1 MKALCVMNLYHLYL
15 PDTRTWSTKLYTL
28 FQLLHFKL
36 PQHTRLRC
44 AGSGK
49 ELTLAQL
56 MKQGGCAL
64 FTPAVPRG
72 SVAPPAVETV
82 PHPPSPIPSVPP
94 AAARPQPFARPVTDD
109 AELCRLQ
116 KIACWLF
123 ISLTV
128 LFLSVLFTVAAVTA
142 LSVFMQSSLSVST
155 LLTAAAIGLIPGIC
169 ALVVLL
175 KE

>member
-1 MKALCVMNLYHLYL
+1 MNLYHLYL
-15 PDTRTWSTKLYTL
+15 PDTRTWSAKLYTL

-44 AGSGK
+44 AGNGA

-72 SVAPPAVETV
+72 STPP
-82 PHPPSPIPSVPP
+82 PPSPIPSVPP
-94 AAARPQPFARPVTDD
+94 AAARPQPIARPATDD
-109 AELCRLQ
+109 AELRRLQ

-123 ISLTV
+123 ISLSV
-128 LFLSVLFTVAAVTA
+128 LLLSVLFTVSAVAA
-142 LSVFMQSSLSVST
+142 LSALMQSTLTVST
-155 LLTAAAIGLIPGIC
+155 LLTAAAIGLLPGIC

>member
-1 MKALCVMNLYHLYL
+1 MNLYHLYL

-44 AGSGK
+44 AGSGA
-49 ELTLAQL
+49 ELTLEQL

-64 FTPAVPRG
+64 FAPAVPRG
-72 SVAPPAVETV
+72 RAVPPVV
-82 PHPPSPIPSVPP
+82 KKVVLPPSPIPSVPT
-94 AAARPQPFARPVTDD
+94 AAGRSQSTARPTTDD
-109 AELCRLQ
+109 AELRRLQ

-123 ISLTV
+123 ISLSV
-128 LFLSVLFTVAAVTA
+128 LILSVLFTVAAVTA
-142 LSVFMQSSLSVST
+142 LSALMQSSLTVPA
-155 LLTAAAIGLIPGIC
+155 LLLAAAIGLLPGIC
-169 ALVVLL
+169 ALVVLF

>member
-1 MKALCVMNLYHLYL
+1 MNLYHLYL

-44 AGSGK
+44 AGSGA

-72 SVAPPAVETV
+72 STPP
-82 PHPPSPIPSVPP
+82 PPSPIPSVPP
-94 AAARPQPFARPVTDD
+94 AAARPQPIARPATDD
-109 AELCRLQ
+109 AELRRLQ

-123 ISLTV
+123 ISLSV
-128 LFLSVLFTVAAVTA
+128 LLLSVLFTVSAVAA
-142 LSVFMQSSLSVST
+142 LSALMQSTLTVST
-155 LLTAAAIGLIPGIC
+155 LLTAAAIGLLPGIC